1 MHIYT
6 FIPAHRWMRRC
17 SVAGI
22 RRPAAATPRQ
32 HYVGD
37 SPLSASTQHDII
49 NTRQLTTPR
58 ARTAYMVPYPP
69 TKVPFPMGDVN
80 PPSNTWFTEP
90 TGVCPQNQGQSST
103 SCSAFRRRQQTQ
115 PRNKRRAPEWWIVY
129 ICEQVCIT
137 YDGWNMKV
145 LVFWLC
151 NGFTV

>member
-1 MHIYT
+1 MHKYT
-6 FIPAHRWMRRC
+6 FTPAHRWMRCC

-80 PPSNTWFTEP
+80 PHLIRGSQSPQESVLKTKASQAPPAVHSAGVNRPSHGTSDGLQNGGLFT
-90 TGVCPQNQGQSST
+90 
-103 SCSAFRRRQQTQ
+103 SASKFALLTMVG
-115 PRNKRRAPEWWIVY
+115 I
-129 ICEQVCIT
+129 
-137 YDGWNMKV
+137 
-145 LVFWLC
+145 
-151 NGFTV
+151 